1 MTKDILTCFYLIYK
15 TERRFETVTVIKGFK
30 NKPDLRKCSFS
41 GIQCRSQGRVV
52 NMQRGTCELLT
63 AELSAGAN

>member
-1 MTKDILTCFYLIYK
+1 MTEDILSRFYLIYN

-52 NMQRGTCELLT
+52 KIQRGTCELLT
-63 AELSAGAN
+63 AKPSAGAN